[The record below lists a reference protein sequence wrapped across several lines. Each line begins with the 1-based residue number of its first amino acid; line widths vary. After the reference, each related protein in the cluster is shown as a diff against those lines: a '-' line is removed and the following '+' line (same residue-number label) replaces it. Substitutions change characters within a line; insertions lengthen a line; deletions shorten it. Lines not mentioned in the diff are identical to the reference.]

1 MYNNFSQFS
10 TFSPMSS
17 YSQIAGQFGQQNMNQ
32 YFPNQTTNSNIT
44 FVNGMEGAK
53 AFQMSPNS
61 SVVLMDSENSKFYVK
76 RTDNLGVAKI
86 SSYVFSEEEVSH
98 DNFSSPLSTNNISQ
112 QTVEEITKKLSDLES
127 RFNNLN
133 DKLAPLLN
141 E

>member
-1 MYNNFSQFS
+1 
-10 TFSPMSS
+10 
-17 YSQIAGQFGQQNMNQ
+17 
-32 YFPNQTTNSNIT
+32 
-44 FVNGMEGAK
+44 
-53 AFQMSPNS
+53 
-61 SVVLMDSENSKFYVK
+61 MDSENSKFYVK